1 MRLLYFSVSH
11 LSKKNYTSDERVCI
25 LIFFSPCAAA
35 CCVWGKQHSSPFS
48 ALGGGHEPLA
58 SRSQPVPYCLL
69 SWEERAGRQAGRIAG
84 FLVHWLDGWLLHSDG
99 QRCQKSG
106 HEKACRGLRIT
117 DDTKQIQKKKERERE
132 TTNLDAIVSFRFCVK
147 CKAAYINKTEWRV
160 SSGSNDSWIWAPQ
173 INPRCKDGLKAV
185 IYALK
190 IAVSFVSAP

>member
-1 MRLLYFSVSH
+1 M
-11 LSKKNYTSDERVCI
+11 CI

-48 ALGGGHEPLA
+48 ALGGGHEALA

-69 SWEERAGRQAGRIAG
+69 SWEERAGRQAGRQDS
-84 FLVHWLDGWLLHSDG
+84 WLPGSLAGWLAVTLWWAKMPKKWAW
-99 QRCQKSG
+99 KSLQ
-106 HEKACRGLRIT
+106 GLENNRWYKT
-117 DDTKQIQKKKERERE
+117 DTKKERERERE

-147 CKAAYINKTEWRV
+147 FKAAYINKTEWRV